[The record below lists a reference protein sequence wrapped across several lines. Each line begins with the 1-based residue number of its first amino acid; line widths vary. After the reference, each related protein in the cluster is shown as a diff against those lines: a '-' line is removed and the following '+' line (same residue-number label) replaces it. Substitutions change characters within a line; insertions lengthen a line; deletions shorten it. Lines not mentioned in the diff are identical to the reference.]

1 MKQDRKVYL
10 DHAATTPLDPVVEE
24 AMRPY
29 FGEEFGNPSS
39 IHTPGQHAQIAV
51 DNARESLAQ
60 FLGAKWR
67 EIIFTG
73 SATEAD
79 NMAVRGVVKAVHPK
93 LAQGAV
99 PHIVTSVIEHK
110 AILEPCR
117 ELEKEGVEVT
127 YVPVNKEGIIDARG
141 VENAIKKNTVLV
153 SIMYVNNEIGTVQ
166 PIAEIAERIKRKKLE
181 LHNLEKGIPY
191 FHTDAV
197 QALQYLDC
205 KVDNLGVDLMTIS
218 AHKVYGPKGIGALY
232 LRKETPI
239 APLVTG
245 GGQEHNLRAGT
256 ENVPGIVGFA
266 RAVKIVAQIQNQEG
280 KRLRDLQYYMIEE
293 IKKRFPKFILQ
304 GSREKRIPN
313 NVNLRFHGISADSSL
328 IALDQQ
334 GIYVS
339 TGSACTV
346 GAVEPSHVIMALGV
360 SAEEARQTIR
370 FSMGR
375 STTKDDIGYVLAA
388 LENLTRKFFL

>member
-127 YVPVNKEGIIDARG
+127 YVPV
-141 VENAIKKNTVLV
+141 
-153 SIMYVNNEIGTVQ
+153 
-166 PIAEIAERIKRKKLE
+166 
-181 LHNLEKGIPY
+181 
-191 FHTDAV
+191 
-197 QALQYLDC
+197 
-205 KVDNLGVDLMTIS
+205 
-218 AHKVYGPKGIGALY
+218 
-232 LRKETPI
+232 
-239 APLVTG
+239 
-245 GGQEHNLRAGT
+245 
-256 ENVPGIVGFA
+256 
-266 RAVKIVAQIQNQEG
+266 
-280 KRLRDLQYYMIEE
+280 
-293 IKKRFPKFILQ
+293 
-304 GSREKRIPN
+304 
-313 NVNLRFHGISADSSL
+313 
-328 IALDQQ
+328 
-334 GIYVS
+334 
-339 TGSACTV
+339 
-346 GAVEPSHVIMALGV
+346 
-360 SAEEARQTIR
+360 
-370 FSMGR
+370 
-375 STTKDDIGYVLAA
+375 
-388 LENLTRKFFL
+388 